1 VDETVLRQVREAI
14 KTGKFPGRDPHS
26 VTGRVLA
33 GRGSDGGDCSL
44 CGKPLIPL
52 EAELEVEFSPT
63 NGCANSTTYRVH
75 PQCYAAW
82 QLEREFR
89 IPDAKGSLPP
99 SVIRSR
105 FGTG

>member
-1 VDETVLRQVREAI
+1 MDETVLRQVREAI

-26 VTGRVLA
+26 VTGHALA
-33 GRGSDGGDCSL
+33 GWGSDGDCSL
-44 CGKPLIPL
+44 CGKSLVPL
-52 EAELEVEFSPT
+52 EVELQVEFSPT

-82 QLEREFR
+82 QPEHEFR
-89 IPDAKGSLPP
+89 IPDARGSLRP